1 MSALSDLPELVG
13 FFSYSRD
20 DDEDSHG
27 ALSAL
32 RDRIQRELRG
42 QLGRSMKTFRL
53 WQDKEAIAPGKLW
66 ESEIQ
71 TGVEQAVFFIPII
84 TPTVVRSPYC
94 KFELDSF
101 LAREQSLGRSDL
113 VFPILYLSVH
123 GLEDEAQR
131 RNDPVLSIVAKR
143 QYVDWRELRYEDIN
157 ATEAKRAVAGF
168 CAHIVETLRK
178 PWVSPEERQ
187 QEAQRLAQE
196 VQRGREEE
204 HRRKIAAEAERQ
216 HLEREAAA
224 KSEADERAQKTAA
237 VEVENQRHEREG
249 TASWQA
255 ERQQAIEPAEG
266 DQRIR
271 ETEAKPSQ
279 ANHFIS
285 DPRTKDIVIWFMGC
299 LIAFASV
306 FFLAA
311 NWHSPIAQISSSV
324 RTPDA
329 DPPQA
334 PTPSSYSG
342 QRSPSGRPVL
352 QFDAPDLT
360 PDPTPDAAPPPAPT
374 PGSYSGQ
381 RSPSGRP
388 VLKFN

>member
-1 MSALSDLPELVG
+1 MARHPASLRVPISCYSDWANIRLSRAITRLMSSLSDLPELIG

-53 WQDKEAIAPGKLW
+53 WQDKEAIAPGRLW

-84 TPTVVRSPYC
+84 TPTAVRSPYC

-101 LAREQSLGRSDL
+101 LAREQSLGRADL

-131 RNDPVLSIVAKR
+131 SNDPVLSIVAKR
-143 QYVDWRELRYEDIN
+143 QYVDWRELRYQDIS
-157 ATEAKRAVAGF
+157 ATETKRAVAGF
-168 CAHIVETLRK
+168 CAHIVEALRK
-178 PWVSPEERQ
+178 PWVLPEERQ

-196 VQRGREEE
+196 VQRRRQEED
-204 HRRKIAAEAERQ
+204 RRKIAAEAERQ

-224 KSEADERAQKTAA
+224 KSEADERAQKAAA

-255 ERQQAIEPAEG
+255 ERQQAFEPAEE

-279 ANHFIS
+279 AHHFIN
-285 DPRTKDIVIWFMGC
+285 DARTKVIVIWVMAC
-299 LIAFASV
+299 LIALASV
-306 FFLAA
+306 FFVVA
-311 NWHSPIAQISSSV
+311 NWHSSDV
-324 RTPDA
+324 
-329 DPPQA
+329 
-334 PTPSSYSG
+334 
-342 QRSPSGRPVL
+342 
-352 QFDAPDLT
+352 
-360 PDPTPDAAPPPAPT
+360 
-374 PGSYSGQ
+374 GSYSGQ
-381 RSPSGRP
+381 RSSSGRP